1 MAEGAKRTETTRE
14 VDWSAFESL
23 WRPGDQAAAPPRLR
37 AVSTVIA
44 AILWIV
50 SLVLLAVSWSEVADR
65 SNVADQLPW
74 VVSGAFVAIVLSVIG
89 GAIYLGGGP
98 TIGRTKSPSGPK
110 A

>member
-1 MAEGAKRTETTRE
+1 MAEGAKSTETTRE

-23 WRPGDQAAAPPRLR
+23 WRPGDQTSAPPRLR

-44 AILWIV
+44 AILWLVSIV
-50 SLVLLAVSWSEVADR
+50 LVIVAWSEVADR
-65 SNVADQLPW
+65 TNVADQLPW
-74 VVSGAFVAIVLSVIG
+74 VVSGAFMGVVLSIIG

-98 TIGRTKSPSGPK
+98 TIGRRKSGPGSD